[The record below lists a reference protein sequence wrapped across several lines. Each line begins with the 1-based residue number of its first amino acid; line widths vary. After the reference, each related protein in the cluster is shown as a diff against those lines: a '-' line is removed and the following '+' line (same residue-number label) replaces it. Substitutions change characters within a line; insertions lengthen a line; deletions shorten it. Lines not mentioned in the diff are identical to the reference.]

1 MWLQACNPVAGI
13 GLDPKR
19 WVEALKKLDFVVA
32 VDLFMTPTTQLADIV
47 LPATTF
53 LEKDS
58 VRSWWV
64 PLQSINKAITV
75 GDCKPDIEINFEL
88 AKRFDPDFRWNNIH
102 ELFDE
107 VIEPSGMTFK
117 ELQQQGWAFP
127 PEGHPSHPYH
137 RFEKGLLRPDRK
149 PGFQTPSGKVELYS
163 SLREE

>member
-32 VDLFMTPTTQLADIV
+32 VDLFHTPTTQLADVV
-47 LPATTF
+47 LPASTF

-58 VRSWWV
+58 VRTWWV
-64 PLQSINKAITV
+64 PLQSINKAMIV
-75 GDCKPDIEINFEL
+75 PECRSDVEINFEL
-88 AKRFDPDFRWNNIH
+88 AKRFNPDLRWKTVH

-107 VIEPSGMTFK
+107 ILEKSGMSFA

-127 PEGHPSHPYH
+127 PESHPSHPYH
-137 RFEKGLLRPDRK
+137 RFESGKLRPDGK
-149 PGFQTPSGKVELYS
+149 PGFQTPSGVIEL
-163 SLREE
+163 LFIT